1 MSQQYNTSFAK
12 SFQST
17 RQRMHRIR
25 LDEVDESPHDSMTS
39 NLACCQWHLADVLV
53 VVSARK
59 ADGAPP
65 RQKTQHSMRSDTKEK
80 EHKRLDHRAR
90 SARERRN

>member
-39 NLACCQWHLADVLV
+39 DLACCQWHLADVLISDERCV
-53 VVSARK
+53 AVLSLCVSGPSGR
-59 ADGAPP
+59 G
-65 RQKTQHSMRSDTKEK
+65 H
-80 EHKRLDHRAR
+80 
-90 SARERRN
+90 